1 MFLLS
6 LLDPTALSELSL
18 PRRLRPPQ
26 PLSPDD
32 IDAAI
37 FRALRALQQ
46 ALAQRKLT
54 IEPEERKMA
63 RAFMASIVPP
73 HAGLLYEEV
82 NERLN
87 EATRNLLSHMVAA
100 RKVYAM
106 CRALQYTH
114 AAADEASVDAE

>member
-26 PLSPDD
+26 PLSPEE

-37 FRALRALQQ
+37 VRSMRLLQQ

-54 IEPEERKMA
+54 MERAERDMA
-63 RAFMASIVPP
+63 RAFMVSIVPP
-73 HAGLLYEEV
+73 RNGLLYEEV
-82 NERLN
+82 I
-87 EATRNLLSHMVAA
+87 
-100 RKVYAM
+100 
-106 CRALQYTH
+106 RA
-114 AAADEASVDAE
+114 